1 MFDSGAVI
9 GAYIAHYVEK
19 KSIGA
24 EASWELDVQSLGL
37 EDDSSYILTMR
48 VCKGDA
54 LVSII
59 LQSIIPPSPQYR

>member
-19 KSIGA
+19 ESIGA
-24 EASWELDVQSLGL
+24 EASWKLDVQSLGL